1 MLSGRRS
8 IHQFG
13 RALKSNA
20 PHWWIRKN
28 VLTTQVS
35 RIRRGEHMP
44 SWAVWQAPDS
54 SGVSQPGAPNKSML
68 HSHVQTRTSPP
79 LQANSGPK
87 FSGNISVS
95 FSQIVGVTRIQE
107 APRKKAVIR
116 RAVRE
121 QSRGSASTAERKACN
136 ARAAE
141 GGVDIDFP
149 STCTWRR
156 ADPVRKLGTR
166 KLNQIWP
173 HPRIWTSR
181 VVQGHKPQIGESRHE
196 RPCVLVPSTL
206 PFELLCAK

>member
-1 MLSGRRS
+1 
-8 IHQFG
+8 
-13 RALKSNA
+13 
-20 PHWWIRKN
+20 
-28 VLTTQVS
+28 
-35 RIRRGEHMP
+35 MP

-121 QSRGSASTAERKACN
+121 HEGQSRGSASTAERKACKSRRGRSRYRFPVN
-136 ARAAE
+136 VYLAPCGSGTQTRHKKTEPDLAASS
-141 GGVDIDFP
+141 DLDF
-149 STCTWRR
+149 
-156 ADPVRKLGTR
+156 
-166 KLNQIWP
+166 
-173 HPRIWTSR
+173 
-181 VVQGHKPQIGESRHE
+181 
-196 RPCVLVPSTL
+196 
-206 PFELLCAK
+206 